1 MAMIA
6 TDDVL
11 PHKMFLGDVFDCFD
25 GDPDQPDLSSGV
37 VQTCAGEWRRESGW
51 PLALFLRDTETE

>member
-11 PHKMFLGDVFDCFD
+11 SQKIFLGDIMDCFD
-25 GDPDQPDLSSGV
+25 GDSDQPDLSSGV
-37 VQTCAGEWRRESGW
+37 VQVCAGEWRREPDGRW
-51 PLALFLRDTETE
+51 RFYKDTETD

>member
-1 MAMIA
+1 MIA

-11 PHKMFLGDVFDCFD
+11 SHKMFLGDVFDCFD

-37 VQTCAGEWRRESGW
+37 VQTCAGEWRRESDGRW
-51 PLALFLRDTETE
+51 RFYKDTETD

>member
-11 PHKMFLGDVFDCFD
+11 PHKMFLGDICDCWD
-25 GDPDQPDLSSGV
+25 GDVDQPDLSSGV
-37 VQTCAGEWRRESGW
+37 VQVCAGEWRREQDGRW
-51 PLALFLRDTETE
+51 RFFKDTETD

>member
-11 PHKMFLGDVFDCFD
+11 PHKMFLGDIMDCWD
-25 GDPDQPDLSSGV
+25 GDPDQPDLTGGV
-37 VQTCAGEWRRESGW
+37 VQVCAGEWRREPDGRW
-51 PLALFLRDTETE
+51 RFFKDTETD

>member
-37 VQTCAGEWRRESGW
+37 VQTCAGEWRREADGRW
-51 PLALFLRDTETE
+51 RFFRDTETE